1 MVAYLFHRQM
11 VDGSSPFPAPIVIN
25 LEKLCYIDVL
35 REHIKNRPNG
45 RIVYRLGHKIFIL
58 KSVGFNSP
66 CAHQVFLKRGGGY
79 AKKNKAKR
87 YYIAGAIVADKSEK

>member
-1 MVAYLFHRQM
+1 MVAYLFHGQM
-11 VDGSSPFPAPIVIN
+11 VDGSNPSSAPIVTI

-35 REHIKNRPNG
+35 REHIKNRHNG

-66 CAHQVFLKRGGGY
+66 CAHQVFFKRGGGY
-79 AKKNKAKR
+79 AKKNKA
-87 YYIAGAIVADKSEK
+87 E